1 MYKCYCLYW
10 QITVEFG
17 PGHLVKRI
25 PQQRVL
31 VPLVIATVLG
41 ATCGTL
47 AGYWIGRGI
56 ALRQT
61 AGQLSLEATSAI
73 GASAAFSRDAHAV
86 LDAMNASRAPF
97 CSEAD
102 MESLLGLVYRSH
114 FLKEAGRMRDGKIA
128 CSTTLGREHL
138 PGLAQPKADFVG
150 ADGVQVFKNLPP
162 FRLEDAT
169 VISLQAGDSYVV
181 LNPYIGSFQE
191 PAAAHLKTTV
201 IAAAQSQPAQ
211 AVDPETHLAWAKLT
225 QDSDFRLGDVLY
237 ATRCSAGYSTCI
249 TASLS
254 VAEVLDSGRSQS
266 HRYILFGGAVG
277 AWLGLFVLLGYRRSQ
292 NMERQLR
299 RAIRHDKLRLVYQP
313 IVELASKRIVGA
325 EALARWTDEE
335 GYAVG
340 PDVFIHIAE
349 EFGFVGEITKLV
361 VRHTMR
367 DFAKTLRERPDFKLS
382 INVAAADLADPR
394 FLPMLESALERAG
407 VSAQSLAIEIT
418 ESCTARHEVAIEAIL
433 RLRQRGHSV
442 HVDDFGTGYSSLSYL
457 HGLSIDTIKIDRS
470 FTQAIGTE
478 AVTVGIL
485 PQILAMAAGLKLHVI
500 VEGVETEEQANYFA
514 GATPPVLAQ
523 GWLFGRPV
531 PAEAFLPLLAE
542 NDETAQIAAV

>member
-1 MYKCYCLYW
+1 VM
-10 QITVEFG
+10 
-17 PGHLVKRI
+17 HI
-25 PQQRVL
+25 PQQRVF
-31 VPLVIATVLG
+31 VPLVVATVLG
-41 ATCGTL
+41 ATCGAL
-47 AGYWIGRGI
+47 AGYWVGRGI

-61 AGQLSLEATSAI
+61 EGLLSLEATSAI

-102 MESLLGLVYRSH
+102 MEALLGLVYRSH

-138 PGLAQPKADFVG
+138 PSLDQPKPDFVG
-150 ADGVQVFKNLPP
+150 ADGVKVFKDLPP
-162 FRLEDAT
+162 FRLHNAT

-191 PAAAHLKTTV
+191 PATAHLKTTV
-201 IAAAQSQPAQ
+201 IGAAQSQLAQPA
-211 AVDPETHLAWAKLT
+211 DPETHLEWPKLT
-225 QDSDFRLGDVLY
+225 SDSDFRIGDVLY
-237 ATRCSAGYSTCI
+237 STRCSAGYNTCV

-254 VAEVLDSGRSQS
+254 VSEVLDSDRSQS

-277 AWLGLFVLLGYRRSQ
+277 AWLGLFVLQAYRRSRNIEQ
-292 NMERQLR
+292 QLR

-313 IVELASKRIVGA
+313 IVDLASKRIVGA

-335 GYAVG
+335 GYAVA
-340 PDVFIHIAE
+340 PDVFIHLAE
-349 EFGFVGEITKLV
+349 ERGFVGEITKLG

-382 INVAAADLADPR
+382 INVAAPDLADR
-394 FLPMLESALERAG
+394 WFLPMLESALQQAG
-407 VSAQSLAIEIT
+407 VAAQSLAIEIT
-418 ESCTARHEVAIEAIL
+418 ESCTARHEMAMDAIL
-433 RLRQRGHSV
+433 RLRQRGYSV

-457 HGLSIDTIKIDRS
+457 HSLSIDTIKIDRS

-500 VEGVETEEQANYFA
+500 VEGVETEEQASYFA
-514 GATPPVLAQ
+514 GVTPPVLAQ

-531 PAEAFLPLLAE
+531 PVEAFLLLLAE
-542 NDETAQIAAV
+542 NDRTARIAAV